1 LSFLTRSTRLRHPP
15 AEEPTT
21 AGDDASDRRDD
32 AGHQSLSSRR
42 IVAAWVT
49 TALAGLL
56 VLFALVAP
64 NQIGRLTPGA
74 FLRIPV
80 EGLLGVALLL
90 VLPGRARR
98 IVAVLAGVALGVLT
112 ILKIVDM
119 GFYAVLARPF
129 DLVLDW
135 SLLGD
140 AMGFLTGSMG
150 RVGGI
155 ATMVAVELLA
165 ISVIALTTLSVLR
178 LTRLAARRKD
188 ITARAVA
195 VLATVWVA
203 CAMLGAQIVP
213 GAPVASGSAADLV
226 YHRALDVRV
235 GLHDQQAFTAEAG
248 VDAFRD
254 TPGKDLLSALR
265 GKDVIVAFVESYGRS
280 AIADP
285 EYASQVGA
293 VLDAGNRQLRAAG
306 YASQSAFL
314 TSPTVGG
321 GSWLAH
327 ATFLSGLWISNQQR
341 FRTLVS
347 SDRLTL
353 GGAFQRASWRT
364 AVVMPGTTRAWPE
377 GAFFGY
383 DWIYAARDLGYRG
396 PKYPLATMPDQYTL
410 SAFERL
416 KPQTPDHLPLMAAIE
431 LTSSHAPWA
440 PVPRLIGW
448 DQIGDGSV
456 FGPLAREGD
465 QPADVYRNPARMR
478 AAYGRA
484 IAYSLNTLISYVK
497 TYGDDDLVLVF
508 LGDHQPA
515 PGITGEGASRDV
527 PITIVTRDRAV
538 LDRISGW
545 GWQDGLKPG
554 PQAPVWRMSAFRDRF
569 LTAFASHPPALG
581 R

>member
-1 LSFLTRSTRLRHPP
+1 
-15 AEEPTT
+15 
-21 AGDDASDRRDD
+21 
-32 AGHQSLSSRR
+32 
-42 IVAAWVT
+42 VT

-56 VLFALVAP
+56 VLVALVAP

-80 EGLLGVALLL
+80 EGLLGVTLLL
-90 VLPGRARR
+90 VLSGRARS
-98 IVAVLAGVALGVLT
+98 IVAVLVGVGLGLLT

-140 AMGFLTGSMG
+140 AMGFLTASMSRTG
-150 RVGGI
+150 AIGAV
-155 ATMVAVELLA
+155 VAVELLA
-165 ISVIALTTLSVLR
+165 IAVLTLTTLSVLR
-178 LTRLAARRKD
+178 LTRLAARHKD
-188 ITARAVA
+188 TTARAVA
-195 VLATVWVA
+195 VLAVAWAA

-213 GAPVASGSAADLV
+213 GVPVASGSAADLV
-226 YHRALDVRV
+226 YHRALDVRA
-235 GLHDQQAFTAEAG
+235 GLHDQQAFAAEAG

-280 AIADP
+280 AVEDP
-285 EYASQVGA
+285 EYAAQVGA
-293 VLDAGNRQLRAAG
+293 ALDAGNRRLRAAG
-306 YASQSAFL
+306 FASQSAFL
-314 TSPTVGG
+314 TSPTAGG

-327 ATFLSGLWISNQQR
+327 ATFLSGVWISNQQR

-353 GGAFQRASWRT
+353 SSAFRRANWQT

-377 GAFFGY
+377 GAFFGF
-383 DWIYAARDLGYRG
+383 DRIYAARDLGYSG
-396 PKYPLATMPDQYTL
+396 PNFPMATMPDQYTL
-410 SAFERL
+410 SAFQRL
-416 KPQTPDHLPLMAAIE
+416 EHEMPDRPPLMAQIE
-431 LTSSHAPWA
+431 LTTSHAPWA

-456 FGPLAREGD
+456 FGPMAREGD
-465 QPADVYRNPARMR
+465 QPADVYRNPARIR
-478 AAYGRA
+478 AAYTRS
-484 IAYSLNTLISYVK
+484 IEYSLNTLISYVE
-497 TYGDDDLVLVF
+497 TYGNDDLVLVF

-515 PGITGEGASRDV
+515 PIITGEDASRDV
-527 PITIVTRDRAV
+527 PITIVARDRAV

-569 LTAFASHPPALG
+569 LTAFASCP